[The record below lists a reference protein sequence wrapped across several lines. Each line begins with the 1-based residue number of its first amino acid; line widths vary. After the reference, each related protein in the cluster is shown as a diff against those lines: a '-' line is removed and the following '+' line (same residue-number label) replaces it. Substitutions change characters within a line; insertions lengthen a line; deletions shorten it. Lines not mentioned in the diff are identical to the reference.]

1 MAEDDDPVVD
11 EVDVFLAKGLA
22 ENLYLFQYPLRP
34 SGVIHDPSKVQA
46 ARFKPQHQKV
56 ELEVG
61 IDTQSRQYA
70 WSKGEQIA
78 LNVDGK
84 GQEASHFGS
93 DVMDKQVLTSTTVP
107 TPSSCYAVGMVRDG
121 ELHLTPV
128 HGTVQMRPSY
138 NYLDKADVR
147 MKEAAA
153 AMAADAGE
161 SSQDEEEDNPR
172 AVTVRF
178 ARPETDETKARRM
191 ASYQY
196 IEQQVA
202 EEQWINCSLHGTKG
216 PYAEKERQLLYTR
229 ATDFD
234 ASHLTRPPKEY
245 LSMLLPEASEDSS
258 EKPAMPSNVLSL
270 SQLKNLSLGDQVKAL
285 MTNAKMMSFSQLLAL
300 LTSGVDPT
308 AVLRTVQ
315 QVAMLVQ
322 GNWVVKSDI
331 LYPKDTCSPHSGAP
345 AELVCRGRD
354 YVMWRFTQFRFIVR
368 KEATS
373 IIKLPHED
381 VKEIFEQLAVVRV
394 NKGWEFL
401 LPHDQDFM
409 DRYPDVVQRQ
419 QMLWDAKYSQL
430 SKLLKLAK
438 GDTPKKGKEPSHPGQ
453 ERESVVVS
461 GQERVKVAR
470 QRARSRSQQQI
481 DPSSTAAQNSTTL
494 SESAIV
500 KTEPVDQGEPM
511 DISSGV
517 DNHLGNGVLT
527 LPKGASALAA
537 NTSDNSGKPSD
548 ELRTEVVRFC
558 DEKLRSNMV
567 LSMSEMKRL
576 LLLRLSQCP
585 PGDVLGTGVSDKL
598 LEQSMFEAGAMQIQ
612 LPWPP
617 NSDATPDQQKVFALA
632 HVGDKYDKIRETILE
647 MFNESFKLRRNAI
660 NSKVQEAIGQ
670 EANKHDIEKVLREV
684 CMVKGT
690 QWYLKGSLT
699 S

>member
-34 SGVIHDPSKVQA
+34 TGIIHDPSKVQA
-46 ARFKPQHQKV
+46 ARFKPRHQKV

-93 DVMDKQVLTSTTVP
+93 GVMDKQVLTSTTVP
-107 TPSSCYAVGMVRDG
+107 NPASYYAVGMVRDG

-128 HGTVQMRPSY
+128 HGTVQMKPSY
-138 NYLDKADVR
+138 TYLDKADMR

-153 AMAADAGE
+153 AADAGE

-196 IEQQVA
+196 LEQQLA
-202 EEQWINCSLHGTKG
+202 DEQWVGCTVHGAKG
-216 PYAEKERQLLYTR
+216 PYAEKERQLLYCR

-245 LSMLLPEASEDSS
+245 LSMLLPEASEDNS

-331 LYPKDTCSPHSGAP
+331 LYPKDTCSPHSGTP

-368 KEATS
+368 KEVTS

-401 LPHDQDFM
+401 LPHDQDFV

-438 GDTPKKGKEPSHPGQ
+438 GDTPKKGKESSHPGQ
-453 ERESVVVS
+453 EKETVVVS

-470 QRARSRSQQQI
+470 QRARSRSQQN
-481 DPSSTAAQNSTTL
+481 DPASTSAQHSATLTNPAAAKT
-494 SESAIV
+494 ESA
-500 KTEPVDQGEPM
+500 DQGEPM

-517 DNHLGNGVLT
+517 DNHLGNGELA
-527 LPKGASALAA
+527 LPVGASSALAA
-537 NTSDNSGKPSD
+537 DNSGSKPSD

-558 DEKLRSNMV
+558 GEKLRGNVV

-585 PGDVLGTGVSDKL
+585 PGDVLGKGVSDKL

-617 NSDATPDQQKVFALA
+617 NSDATPDQQKIFALA
-632 HVGDKYDKIRETILE
+632 HVGDKYDKIREVVLE
-647 MFNESFKLRRNAI
+647 MFNESFKLRRNVI
-660 NSKVQEAIGQ
+660 TSKVQEAIGQ
-670 EANKHDIEKVLREV
+670 EPNKHDMEKVLREV
-684 CMVKGT
+684 CMVKGG
-690 QWYLKGSLT
+690 QWYLKGTLT